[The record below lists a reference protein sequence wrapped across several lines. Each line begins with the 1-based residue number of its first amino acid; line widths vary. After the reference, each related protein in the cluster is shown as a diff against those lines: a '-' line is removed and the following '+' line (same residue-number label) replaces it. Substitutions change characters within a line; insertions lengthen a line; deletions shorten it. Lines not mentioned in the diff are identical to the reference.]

1 MYLAGISDTPPN
13 IIDFYRRRFAQTGH
27 GNWTDIDEEMESS
40 LLHYSFDGIL
50 FQYNDITPPLIPAF
64 PGLIPGFPGFYRKE
78 LM

>member
-13 IIDFYRRRFAQTGH
+13 IVDFYRRRFAQTGH

-50 FQYNDITPPLIPAF
+50 FQYNDITPPLIP
-64 PGLIPGFPGFYRKE
+64 GFSGFYRKE